1 MQKEIERNFDKVA
14 KNRSYDDSA
23 SIQKDSAKLLVEIFE
38 GFVESSN
45 SLKIQK
51 ILDIGAGTGFVAERL
66 LQKYSNAFYHLN
78 DISEEM
84 LKISSSQ
91 FKQKNFSLI
100 HGDIEKIH
108 LKDLYDL
115 IISNFAFQWL
125 ENLEMLLKDIFV
137 NKRTKYIIFTTL
149 VDNNFQEIKKLFQKY
164 EIETLNYLS
173 SNQLENFIKSQ
184 DIKRFFSQKKTYN
197 LEFESFSEYAKY
209 IKNIGAN
216 FIKNNSQNLKH
227 ILRNEKS
234 SILLN
239 YEVYFCCIQV
249 F

>member
-14 KNRSYDDSA
+14 KNGSYDDSA
-23 SIQKDSAKLLVEIFE
+23 SIQKDSAKLLVEIFQS
-38 GFVESSN
+38 FVESLN
-45 SLKIQK
+45 DLKIEK
-51 ILDIGAGTGFVAERL
+51 ILDIGAGTGFATEHL

-100 HGDIEKIH
+100 HGDIEKIQ
-108 LKDLYDL
+108 LKDSYDL

-125 ENLEMLLKDIFV
+125 ENLERLLKDIFV
-137 NKRTKYIIFTTL
+137 KKITKYIIFTTL
-149 VDNNFQEIKKLFQKY
+149 VDNNFQDISKLFQKY

-173 SNQLENFIKSQ
+173 SNQLENFMKSQ

-234 SILLN
+234 PILLN